1 MANSNKSIVITPNTG
16 STTADPKIVFSGADA
31 STAAQ
36 NITMTVYPAN
46 NGTLSIDGSAGQ
58 LFSVSNSLTGTLFSV
73 NDISGVPSIE
83 VLDTGAVK
91 IAQYN
96 GSVAI
101 GTGSPDAKLHVNAN
115 TSTVTAGPGTPL
127 VHLSQADANGVGIV
141 LDTYG
146 AAPSILT
153 RRSQGTSAAKTAVTA
168 DVNLLVLDGYG
179 YGTTGYSSVG
189 RGGFRVLTS
198 EGWTDTAQ
206 GTYIVLN
213 TTAAG
218 TTTTAEKMRV
228 DSSGNVLVGATTST
242 PASGITIMP
251 GTGLNSNI
259 GVHHASGAPS
269 GNFYVGFNYNSTNIG
284 GITQNGTTSVSYN
297 TTSDARRKQNIVDAP
312 SAIQKVNGIQ
322 VRSFDWISGGAHVE
336 HGLVAQELQTVA
348 PEAVHVGGADAAVA
362 PWAVDQSRLVPTLVK
377 ALQEALAE
385 IEALKARLTAANI

>member
-1 MANSNKSIVITPNTG
+1 MANSNKNIVITPNIG
-16 STTADPKIVFSGADA
+16 SSTADPKIVFSGADA

-83 VLDTGAVK
+83 VLDTGVVK
-91 IAQYN
+91 LAQYN
-96 GSVAI
+96 GSVLI
-101 GTGSPDAKLHVNAN
+101 GTGNTANARVQIVGGVTLAGGEGNLTVQSSSPNA
-115 TSTVTAGPGTPL
+115 TPST
-127 VHLSQADANGVGIV
+127 I
-141 LDTYG
+141 
-146 AAPSILT
+146 
-153 RRSQGTSAAKTAVTA
+153 SAAASSGSLEIFAGGLAAASSRGGQIDFNGGGWAASLGTLIFRTGVAAGGTAQPERMRVDA
-168 DVNLLVLDGYG
+168 SGNLLVGC
-179 YGTTGYSSVG
+179 
-189 RGGFRVLTS
+189 
-198 EGWTDTAQ
+198 
-206 GTYIVLN
+206 
-213 TTAAG
+213 
-218 TTTTAEKMRV
+218 
-228 DSSGNVLVGATTST
+228 TTST
-242 PASGITIMP
+242 PASGITILP
-251 GTGLNSNI
+251 GTGLNSNV

-269 GNFYVGFNYNSTNIG
+269 GTFYVGFNYNSVNIG

-362 PWAVDQSRLVPTLVK
+362 PWAVDQSKLVPTLVK